1 MPNNLFFID
10 QLRKSFLSQNEK
22 KFDMSLPQQNL
33 NIEDKNRSN
42 IFRWRGQ
49 FSPQLI
55 ENIMLAYTP
64 KNSIVFDPF
73 IGSGT
78 VLYISGCLGLK
89 ALGCDLNPAAWILSR
104 IYQLMNI
111 KPQERQKVITSV
123 NQKLDSLFLISS
135 FFDSQYYQP
144 IPKEDFEK
152 KLKAL
157 YEELEEFESIILD
170 SLVIL
175 LDISDND
182 SLIREKVYKTSS
194 KLYQLIR
201 DMPYS
206 EEKISTFLGD
216 ARQIPLE
223 EDQINFVITSPPY
236 INVFNYHQNY
246 RSSAELLGWNLL
258 KIAKSEI
265 GSNRANRG
273 NRFLTVIQYCL
284 DLVAVLQ
291 ELQRICQK
299 ETRIIFVVGHQSMVL
314 GVPFYNSQII
324 IELVKQSGV
333 FEQVLTQKRQFKNKF
348 GLIIQEDLLHFINKK
363 VCLSV
368 QNWNTIARQ
377 VAEKALNKGLEVV
390 SEKNEF
396 FLNEAISKIPY
407 MNSSPYWHQ

>member
-1 MPNNLFFID
+1 MPNTLFLIN
-10 QLRKSFLSQNEK
+10 QLRKKFLSQDVKDFNVC
-22 KFDMSLPQQNL
+22 LPQNVL
-33 NIEDKNRSN
+33 DIEDKNRSN
-42 IFRWRGQ
+42 LFGWRGQ

-64 KNSIVFDPF
+64 KNAIIFDPF

-78 VLYISGCLGLK
+78 ILYTAGCLGLK
-89 ALGCDLNPAAWILSR
+89 ALGCELNPAALILSR
-104 IYQLMNI
+104 TYQLINL
-111 KPQERQKVITSV
+111 KQEEREKVIASV
-123 NQKLDSLFLISS
+123 NQKLDSLFSISS
-135 FFDSQYYQP
+135 FFESQYYQP
-144 IPKEDFEK
+144 IPIDEFGN
-152 KLKAL
+152 KLKLL
-157 YEELEEFESIILD
+157 YEKLEGEESIIVD
-170 SLVIL
+170 TLVIL
-175 LDISDND
+175 LDISAKNN
-182 SLIREKVYKTSS
+182 LMREKIYKTSS
-194 KLYQLIR
+194 KLYELIR

-206 EEKISTFLGD
+206 EERIISLLGD

-246 RSSAELLGWNLL
+246 RNSVELLGWNLL

-299 ETRIIFVVGHQSMVL
+299 ETRMIFVVGYQSTVL
-314 GVPFYNSQII
+314 GVPFYNSEII

-348 GLIIQEDLLHFINKK
+348 GQIIREDLLHLINKK
-363 VCLSV
+363 VYLSV
-368 QNWNTIARQ
+368 QNWDTIARE
-377 VAEKALNKGLEVV
+377 VAKKALRQGLEVV
-390 SEKNEF
+390 SEKNYF
-396 FLNEAISKIPY
+396 FLQEAIHKVPDV
-407 MNSSPYWHQ
+407 NSSPYWYQ